1 MAYDQSKIVTV
12 GGLKQLSVKVKSTQD
27 VLSKCIFLGNSANAT
42 IVDDV
47 TTTQSNSTDENGIAV
62 MSDNTE
68 SVASMLGIVDDSSN
82 QSNLITNDNLTYENC
97 NYVDGGISY
106 ITDNIVVLNLRIT
119 TTVENNRFFV
129 IGLPAP
135 KNVNNSLAYVPVS
148 IFCAPSVYAGGY
160 VQINTTTNQGE
171 LVLSFSSNLPIGTD
185 IMIGTTYVSQ

>member
-12 GGLKQLSVKVKSTQD
+12 GGLKKLSVKVKSTQD
-27 VLSKCIFLGNSANAT
+27 VLSKCIFLGDSDNAK

-47 TTTQSNSTDENGIAV
+47 TTTQSNSTDENNIAV
-62 MSDNTE
+62 MSANPSGSIAT
-68 SVASMLGIVDDSSN
+68 MLRAVDDSSS
-82 QSNLITNDNLTYENC
+82 QSNLITNDNLIYENC

-106 ITDNIVVLNLRIT
+106 ITDNVVVLNLRIT

-160 VQINTTTNQGE
+160 VQINTNTNQGE
-171 LVLSFSSNLPIGTD
+171 LVLSFSSNLPVGTD
-185 IMIGTTYVSQ
+185 IMIGATYVS

>member
-12 GGLKQLSVKVKSTQD
+12 GGLKKLSVKVKSTQD
-27 VLSKCIFLGNSANAT
+27 VLSKCIFLGNSENAT

-47 TTTQSNSTDENGIAV
+47 TTTQSNSTDENNIAV
-62 MSDNTE
+62 MLANAG
-68 SVASMLGIVDDSSN
+68 SVATMLRAVDDSSS

-106 ITDNIVVLNLRIT
+106 ITDNVVVLNLRIT
-119 TTVENNRFFV
+119 TTVESNRFFV

-148 IFCAPSVYAGGY
+148 IFCAPSVYSGGY
-160 VQINTTTNQGE
+160 VQINSNTNQGE
-171 LVLSFSSNLPIGTD
+171 LVLSFSSNLPVGTD
-185 IMIGTTYVSQ
+185 IMIGATYVS